1 MKMWDGRFKK
11 PTGRLMEA
19 FNNSLSFDKALIEED
34 IEGSIA
40 WADALCLRRGSER
53 KRTLDYHGGTSWHSC
68 RL

>member
-11 PTGRLMEA
+11 PTDRLMEV

-40 WADALCLRRGSER
+40 WADALACAGVLNEKER
-53 KRTLDYHGGTSWHSC
+53 STIIVGLTWHSR